1 MFGVLFG
8 GFRKRNNFEKEQMNT
23 TSKRMNAQEAQAFI
37 ESIEGVE
44 IPDYTELTT
53 HINSLR
59 NADVQVG
66 PYWLKLSLE
75 AALRGEHCNIVVVSL
90 HGTLKHFEPA
100 TWSPKCTAYVA
111 YTNRR
116 DPA

>member
-37 ESIEGVE
+37 ESIDGIE
-44 IPDYTELTT
+44 IPDYTEFTQ
-53 HINSLR
+53 HVASSQNNSVR
-59 NADVQVG
+59 PG
-66 PYWLKLSLE
+66 PYWLKSSLA
-75 AALRGEHCNIVVVSL
+75 AALKGQYCNIVVFSL
-90 HGTLKHFEPA
+90 HGTLKRFEPE
-100 TWSPKCTAYVA
+100 TWSPQCTAYVA

-116 DPA
+116 NPA